1 MIAKTKN
8 NSLQDATEE
17 IRNARDV
24 TGQMVRS
31 IKKRIL
37 SNLGQEKSLAF
48 IGYIVN
54 STLPLY

>member
-1 MIAKTKN
+1 MKEFTINDCNHEKN
-8 NSLQDATEE
+8 FSLQDATEE

-37 SNLGQEKSLAF
+37 SNLGQKKSLAC
-48 IGYIVN
+48 IG
-54 STLPLY
+54 